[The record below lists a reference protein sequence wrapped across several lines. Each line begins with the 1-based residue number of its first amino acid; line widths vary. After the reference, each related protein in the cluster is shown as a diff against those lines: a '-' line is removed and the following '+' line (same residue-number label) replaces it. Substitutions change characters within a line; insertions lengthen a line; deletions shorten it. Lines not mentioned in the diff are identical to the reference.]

1 MAQYSVNNYT
11 VENLLG
17 FIKAGDIAIPEIQRP
32 FVWDGSKVRDLLDSL
47 YQGYPIG
54 YIIVWQ
60 NPDVKLK
67 DGTVSTG
74 KKVLIDGQQR
84 IMSLSAAIVGQEV
97 TGEDYKK
104 HRIIIAFNPQ
114 TEKFEVS
121 NNALEKSPAWITDV
135 ADVFSPSFR
144 RLSFLREYGSLNN
157 LDDAQVDEI
166 DAVITRLLSI
176 QNNSLGVIVLDQNLD
191 IDKVTDIFIRINSKG
206 VVLSQA
212 DFVMSKISANEEYGG
227 NITRK
232 CIDYFCHLFQRP
244 EDLGIIR
251 DNDTQFSATPE
262 YKALAWVAKETE
274 DIYQT
279 SYTDVLRVAFTS
291 TFGRGRLADLVAL
304 LSGRNF
310 TTREYQGVIA
320 EESFKKLHDGV
331 MDVINKT
338 NFQRYIMILKP
349 LGVVNGSLIRSQN
362 VLNFGYILYLVLR
375 RRGIEDSIIGK
386 LVRRWVIITILTGR
400 YSGSPESEFDY
411 DVKRFMSEENPADF
425 VDRIEAGELSDAFWD
440 SVLPMRLNT
449 SVASSPY
456 FNIFLMAQCKA
467 HDRGFLSDQIRV
479 EDMLD
484 QRGDIH
490 HLFPKAYLIRNHID
504 SRGQYNQIA
513 NYVLLQSEIN
523 TKIKD
528 AAPKTYMAGIWDAVR
543 EGKPGI
549 SGIVDEKDL
558 RRNLEEACIPEGF
571 SDMTFED
578 YDRFLDARRILM
590 VKKIRAY
597 YESLK

>member
-191 IDKVTDIFIRINSKG
+191 IEKVTDIFIRINSKG

-310 TTREYQGVIA
+310 TTREYQGEIA

-411 DVKRFMSEENPADF
+411 DVKLKTLLKNNIA
-425 VDRIEAGELSDAFWD
+425 LWD
-440 SVLPMRLNT
+440 T
-449 SVASSPY
+449 
-456 FNIFLMAQCKA
+456 IKTCK
-467 HDRGFLSDQIRV
+467 
-479 EDMLD
+479 
-484 QRGDIH
+484 
-490 HLFPKAYLIRNHID
+490 
-504 SRGQYNQIA
+504 
-513 NYVLLQSEIN
+513 
-523 TKIKD
+523 
-528 AAPKTYMAGIWDAVR
+528 R
-543 EGKPGI
+543 EGSLDSDIQNETPNDIKSLLKKYPNIKTICLNGNK
-549 SGIVDEKDL
+549 SYSAFKKYFPNLLEKYNCFKMPSTSPANARYSLDKL
-558 RRNLEEACIPEGF
+558 IEEWSI
-571 SDMTFED
+571 
-578 YDRFLDARRILM
+578 Y
-590 VKKIRAY
+590 VKEAINV
-597 YESLK
+597 